1 MWRAGSQCSLSL
13 VLRAELAFPF
23 GHRGKCPHNVWGP
36 VQNGNGRTLIKD
48 YRESQECDL
57 LFSL

>member
-13 VLRAELAFPF
+13 VLRAELHLHLVTEASVHIMC
-23 GHRGKCPHNVWGP
+23 GA
-36 VQNGNGRTLIKD
+36 QYNGNGRTLIKD

-57 LFSL
+57 LFCL